1 MWEGEEGRWGVGGGG
16 GGSNKWELKN
26 SSKLTNRG
34 GGLE

>member
-1 MWEGEEGRWGVGGGG
+1 MWEGEEGRWGVGGG